1 MKLKR
6 FSKEELKKVLPR
18 WVKETSPVSSSE
30 PHRVSAPLK
39 ERTLVEG
46 ISGTWYY
53 HLSDDGRTALCG
65 AAVMI
70 SSAPES
76 TWGYKSG
83 HLNERYCSKC
93 AGIRNAAKA

>member
-1 MKLKR
+1 MSVQRLIATIKYWFWYAL
-6 FSKEELKKVLPR
+6 SDGICEYTAKKP
-18 WVKETSPVSSSE
+18 
-30 PHRVSAPLK
+30 K

-46 ISGTWYY
+46 IAGTWYY

-93 AGIRNAAKA
+93 EAIRNAKV